1 MNNKIGLLI
10 LTIVLSIILAS
21 IYGIIHNQIS
31 YSISEEYFTV
41 FKFEQF
47 RLWENGYGDE
57 RLKASLVGGLSTW
70 WFGLIFGI
78 INGLIG
84 LTQSTIKTMRKSI
97 IGATFRIF
105 IFAILLGLIGVLV
118 GFFIIPKLNIDWNV
132 PTDLFDRQSFLTAGT
147 MHTFSYVGGIIGII
161 YGIKYQLKIK
171 KASAQHSI

>member
-10 LTIVLSIILAS
+10 LTIFLSIILAS
-21 IYGIIHNQIS
+21 IYGVIHNQIS
-31 YSISEEYFTV
+31 YLISEEYFIN

-47 RLWENGYGDE
+47 GLWENGYGDE
-57 RLKASLVGGLSTW
+57 RLKVSFVGTLSTW

-84 LTQSTIKTMRKSI
+84 LTQSTLKTMRESI
-97 IGATFRIF
+97 FGATLRIF
-105 IFAILLGLIGVLV
+105 IFATLFGLIGVLI
-118 GFFIIPKLNIDWNV
+118 GFFIIPKFGFDWNI

-147 MHTFSYVGGIIGII
+147 MHTFSYIGGVIGII
-161 YGIKYQLKIK
+161 FGIKYQLKIK

>member
-47 RLWENGYGDE
+47 GLWENGYGDE
-57 RLKASLVGGLSTW
+57 SLKVSLVGGLSTW

-84 LTQSTIKTMRKSI
+84 LTQSTIKTMRESI

-105 IFAILLGLIGVLV
+105 IFAILFGLI
-118 GFFIIPKLNIDWNV
+118 
-132 PTDLFDRQSFLTAGT
+132 
-147 MHTFSYVGGIIGII
+147 
-161 YGIKYQLKIK
+161 
-171 KASAQHSI
+171 